1 MKMIDIFAP
10 LLEGMNDVIRN
21 GLGTTREAIWKILL
35 PIFAQ
40 LQFRNYWTEALVHVV
55 NFTAVWIIAFREM
68 MKRNCSISLSV
79 KEGHDLAMDEFV
91 EEHLVKPLKSHYVT
105 GKSNC
110 LFIYLILAI
119 LFFMYNVNDNVQ
131 HYVLM

>member
-1 MKMIDIFAP
+1 
-10 LLEGMNDVIRN
+10 
-21 GLGTTREAIWKILL
+21 
-35 PIFAQ
+35 
-40 LQFRNYWTEALVHVV
+40 
-55 NFTAVWIIAFREM
+55 
-68 MKRNCSISLSV
+68 MKRNCYISLSG

-91 EEHLVKPLKSHYVT
+91 EKHLVKPLKSYVT

-110 LFIYLILAI
+110 LFIYLILAM